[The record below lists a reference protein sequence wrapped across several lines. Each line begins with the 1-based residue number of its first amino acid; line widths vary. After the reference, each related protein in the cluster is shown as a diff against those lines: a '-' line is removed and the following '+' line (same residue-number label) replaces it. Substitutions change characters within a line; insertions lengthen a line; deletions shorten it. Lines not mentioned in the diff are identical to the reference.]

1 MVVTIYRLVEEIRKI
16 LNNGDIPAA
25 ANTSYGEVKVSVG
38 QVANQL
44 LKIDYLQIN
53 EAMGEKIPNGS
64 VLGWYEDIEVSTWN
78 NKSKA
83 ELPIKPLKLP
93 RNMGVFSIYPKFDV
107 SDNYELDKEFIPIQM
122 GQSSLIRSQP
132 MINDIFGQIGY
143 EVFGNSIIF
152 TKDIKKLFPNIKLA
166 MRLVVMDITLYG
178 DYDVL
183 PILPEQELDIKKE
196 VLKLYGMI
204 GVGDSLVDSTIK
216 GQQNIPIREQKQS

>member
-16 LNNGDIPAA
+16 LNNGDVPAA
-25 ANTSYGEVKVSVG
+25 ADVSYGEVKVSVG

-196 VLKLYGMI
+196 VLKLYGMG
-204 GVGDSLVDSTIK
+204 GVGDSLVDSTTK

>member
-16 LNNGDIPAA
+16 LNNGDVPAA
-25 ANTSYGEVKVSVG
+25 ADVSYGEVKVSVG

-152 TKDIKKLFPNIKLA
+152 TKDIKKLFPYIKLA

-196 VLKLYGMI
+196 VLKLYGMG
-204 GVGDSLVDSTIK
+204 GVGDSLVDSTTK

>member
-16 LNNGDIPAA
+16 LNNGDVPAA
-25 ANTSYGEVKVSVG
+25 ADVSYGEVKVSVG

-166 MRLVVMDITLYG
+166 MRLVVMDITLYCQ
-178 DYDVL
+178 Y
-183 PILPEQELDIKKE
+183 
-196 VLKLYGMI
+196 
-204 GVGDSLVDSTIK
+204 S
-216 GQQNIPIREQKQS
+216 QNKSWI

>member
-1 MVVTIYRLVEEIRKI
+1 
-16 LNNGDIPAA
+16 
-25 ANTSYGEVKVSVG
+25 
-38 QVANQL
+38 
-44 LKIDYLQIN
+44 
-53 EAMGEKIPNGS
+53 
-64 VLGWYEDIEVSTWN
+64 
-78 NKSKA
+78 
-83 ELPIKPLKLP
+83 
-93 RNMGVFSIYPKFDV
+93 
-107 SDNYELDKEFIPIQM
+107 
-122 GQSSLIRSQP
+122 

-196 VLKLYGMI
+196 VLKLDGMG
-204 GVGDSLVDSTIK
+204 GVGDSLVDSTTK